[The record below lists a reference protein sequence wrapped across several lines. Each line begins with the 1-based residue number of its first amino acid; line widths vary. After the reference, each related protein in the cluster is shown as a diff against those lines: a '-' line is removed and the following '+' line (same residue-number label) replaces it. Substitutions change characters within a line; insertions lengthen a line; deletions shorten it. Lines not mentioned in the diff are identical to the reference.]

1 MHNLWADTPPF
12 TRKEERE
19 STALKKNT
27 SRIQSLQLGRNK
39 SAIEN
44 LPFERDR

>member
-1 MHNLWADTPPF
+1 VGRHTSIYKK
-12 TRKEERE
+12 RRERE
-19 STALKKNT
+19 HCPKKNT
-27 SRIQSLQLGRNK
+27 TRIQSLQLGRNK